1 MRRVSSFYSLHKEA
15 IHVAMGVGVGF
26 FSFVILQYFN
36 VPVAP
41 PLECAADRV
50 LRAFEEGRG
59 VQAPETVAH
68 VDRQQLNE
76 DLSLILRPQ
85 KSNKYCLIV
94 GEKGTGKTTAVS
106 YALSTLPDMRGAIYI
121 MCPLSA
127 RLFSLHLKEVTD
139 CMDPA
144 DVSGGMRR
152 RLEGATKEEKGPDL
166 DKEPLATFEQLISP
180 LTAAAVT
187 FKARHGRPAVLVI
200 DGADFLAQ
208 QCPAFLGNLQDFAK
222 ISADSTNLR
231 VVFVSS
237 DGTALPLLTARSTSS
252 RMSRPYEIG
261 EISDDQATDY
271 LVRRGERP
279 TPSYQS
285 SPPRLLC
292 RPRFS
297 LCATD
302 DCAGVSRNDA
312 ELAVANL
319 TGGLFAALDNFAEAL
334 LLGFTYQQLLE
345 EMDRGLRKRM
355 KTVDVSASHAVFR
368 ELARDG
374 FVPLSRTDDLRM
386 TQGLVDRL
394 LAKNILSMRPN
405 NTYTFHDRHVAKWF
419 RRQHAATRWPFTRP
433 LTRSAA

>member
-1 MRRVSSFYSLHKEA
+1 MRRATSFYSLR
-15 IHVAMGVGVGF
+15 VAMGVGVGF
-26 FSFVILQYFN
+26 FGCVILQYFT

-76 DLSLILRPQ
+76 DLTLILRPQ

-106 YALSTLPDMRGAIYI
+106 YALSTLPDVRGAIYI

-127 RLFSLHLKEVTD
+127 RLFSLHLKEMTD

-152 RLEGATKEEKGPDL
+152 RLEGATKEERGPDL

-180 LTAAAVT
+180 LTAAAAT

-208 QCPAFLGNLQDFAK
+208 QCPTFLGNLQDFAK

-237 DGTALPLLTARSTSS
+237 DGAALPLLTARSASS

-261 EISDDQATDY
+261 EISDDQAIEY
-271 LVRRGERP
+271 LVRRGERL
-279 TPSYQS
+279 TPPYQS
-285 SPPRLLC
+285 SPPRLPPDFALSTTFFTLC
-292 RPRFS
+292 HRLMRR
-297 LCATD
+297 C
-302 DCAGVSRNDA
+302 
-312 ELAVANL
+312 
-319 TGGLFAALDNFAEAL
+319 
-334 LLGFTYQQLLE
+334 QQ
-345 EMDRGLRKRM
+345 KRRR
-355 KTVDVSASHAVFR
+355 AC
-368 ELARDG
+368 
-374 FVPLSRTDDLRM
+374 
-386 TQGLVDRL
+386 
-394 LAKNILSMRPN
+394 
-405 NTYTFHDRHVAKWF
+405 
-419 RRQHAATRWPFTRP
+419 RRQPDR
-433 LTRSAA
+433 RSVCGAG

>member
-1 MRRVSSFYSLHKEA
+1 MIRRCSLAIFAPGRRAVGRQTGPCLLLTRSCTASATMRRATSFYSLR
-15 IHVAMGVGVGF
+15 VAMGVGVGF
-26 FSFVILQYFN
+26 FGCVILQYFT

-76 DLSLILRPQ
+76 DLTLILRPQ

-106 YALSTLPDMRGAIYI
+106 YALSTLPDVRGAIYI

-127 RLFSLHLKEVTD
+127 RLFSLHLKEMTD

-152 RLEGATKEEKGPDL
+152 RLEGATKEERGPDL

-180 LTAAAVT
+180 LTAAAAT

-208 QCPAFLGNLQDFAK
+208 QCPTFLGNLQDFAK

-237 DGTALPLLTARSTSS
+237 DGAALPLLTARSASS

-261 EISDDQATDY
+261 EISDDQAIEY
-271 LVRRGERP
+271 LVRRGERL
-279 TPSYQS
+279 TPPYQS
-285 SPPRLLC
+285 SPPRLPPDFALSTTFFTLC
-292 RPRFS
+292 HRLMRR
-297 LCATD
+297 C
-302 DCAGVSRNDA
+302 
-312 ELAVANL
+312 
-319 TGGLFAALDNFAEAL
+319 
-334 LLGFTYQQLLE
+334 QQ
-345 EMDRGLRKRM
+345 KRRR
-355 KTVDVSASHAVFR
+355 AC
-368 ELARDG
+368 
-374 FVPLSRTDDLRM
+374 
-386 TQGLVDRL
+386 
-394 LAKNILSMRPN
+394 
-405 NTYTFHDRHVAKWF
+405 
-419 RRQHAATRWPFTRP
+419 RRQPDR
-433 LTRSAA
+433 RSVCGAG